1 MFSAATQR
9 PFFSSDWATTTA
21 AVKKWSKEVNR
32 DDISHRCINSHCYD
46 PLLFCVSP
54 FCMPVPNATCWCIS
68 RMSIMS
74 MRSCIIY
81 LGFCTFAPVRRLQ
94 YLKLKLGPSNATL
107 PGRRIHTSGAHG
119 YAPTPLHHGS
129 AASREH
135 TCQKKS
141 HRVTG
146 LKSWWRVREPRL
158 N

>member
-81 LGFCTFAPVRRLQ
+81 LGFCTFAPVRRLPEIETRSQ
-94 YLKLKLGPSNATL
+94 QRNSSRKANSYFRRPRLCTNTSAPWKRCFKGAYLP
-107 PGRRIHTSGAHG
+107 
-119 YAPTPLHHGS
+119 
-129 AASREH
+129 
-135 TCQKKS
+135 KKS